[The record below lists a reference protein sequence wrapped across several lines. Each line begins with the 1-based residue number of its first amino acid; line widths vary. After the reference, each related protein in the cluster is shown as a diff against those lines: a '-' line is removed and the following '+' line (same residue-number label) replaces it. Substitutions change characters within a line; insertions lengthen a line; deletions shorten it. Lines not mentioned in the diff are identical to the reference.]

1 MNYPTEPLETYR
13 WGKEFRSR
21 LFKEASQSAESDKLL
36 VIGNMNFPKE
46 IVTGLGDFSYLA
58 GESYAVSVIREG
70 GSELAQA
77 CAEETERRGFARDLC
92 AYARYSWGSM
102 FLNRNPWGG
111 VFPTNAKFVMSFMN
125 CESRGKWFQVIAQ
138 HLGVPHLCLDCGFDE
153 AGQGPE
159 YQQHCMDYI
168 SQQLERLA
176 EQMEK
181 ITGKRYD
188 WDAFVEGVANR
199 YLARCYLVE
208 AFKLNGVIPA
218 PMEQKLWLPFLMI
231 NEWVPYKAETVA
243 IMKALCDE
251 LKSRVA
257 RGIAA
262 DPQER
267 VRITHEGMSPYHSLF
282 MFSYLRQRGVAMLGW
297 ASNLHHAISSV
308 EPDEDGGFSIESPI
322 LWDRVPRNKA
332 EALHHLAY
340 HEFREDREHINPK
353 QRAHSLTSVLRH
365 WKADGAIFVM
375 DRGCAYYSTGVLD
388 VKRLVQAAGIPTMLY
403 EGNRVDAREWSWPH
417 VQDAL
422 DTFLE
427 SLGVTSRI

>member
-1 MNYPTEPLETYR
+1 MQYPTEPLETYR
-13 WGKEFRSR
+13 WGKEYRSR
-21 LFKEASQSAESDKLL
+21 MFKEISQASEGARPLI
-36 VIGNMNFPKE
+36 IGNMNFPKE
-46 IVTGLGDFSYLA
+46 IITGIGDFNYMA

-70 GSELAQA
+70 GAELAQA

-111 VFPTNAKFVMSFMN
+111 AFPSKPAFVCSFTN
-125 CESRGKWFQVIAQ
+125 CESRTKWFQVMSE
-138 HLGVPHLCLDCGFDE
+138 HLGVPHLSLDCGFVE
-153 AGQGPE
+153 EGQGPE
-159 YQQHCMDYI
+159 YQKHCTDYMKG
-168 SQQLERLA
+168 QFEA
-176 EQMEK
+176 MVEQMER
-181 ITGKRYD
+181 ITGKRYN
-188 WDAFVEGVANR
+188 WDLFVEGVANR
-199 YLARCYLVE
+199 YLSRCYLAE
-208 AFKLNGVIPA
+208 AFQLNGAVPA

-231 NEWVPYKAETVA
+231 NEWVPYTAETVA

-251 LKSRVA
+251 IKSRIA

-267 VRITHEGMSPYHSLF
+267 IRITHEGMSPYHSLF

-297 ASNLHHAISSV
+297 AANIHHAISSF
-308 EPDEDGGFSIESPI
+308 EPNEDGSFSIDRPI
-322 LWDRVPRNKA
+322 LWNKAPRTRA
-332 EALHHLAY
+332 EALEHLAY
-340 HEFREDREHINPK
+340 HEFREDREHVNPIE
-353 QRAHSLTSVLRH
+353 RGHSLTSTLRR

-388 VKRLVQAAGIPTMLY
+388 VKRTVQEAGIPTMLY

-427 SLGVTSRI
+427 SLGVHSKA